1 MGLVPKI
8 VIKYS
13 EPYTLNW
20 MTFREVLCC
29 TRMTSSWTTKK
40 MITRLPITPSNEKAM
55 GRRCGCGG
63 GSWSVN
69 NPLTAAKSARKF
81 PSECW
86 DFAHPPALSSPA
98 LLVEM
103 GNGSTQLETTTTTG
117 RDKPRFRYSSSSLER
132 IYTAPNF
139 TLLFRLALWLLPSR
153 QAALAEFWREF
164 LRCAL
169 QPAALWPP
177 HRTSKRSA
185 WGRGGSHSVP
195 EIVQLKPRCLSE
207 PIFHSSSNKGCQ
219 RGIRA
224 VESVLFLSPSNYQ
237 LYRKSWRLTGS
248 RGSKSSSTSTS
259 STILFSSS
267 VPGK

>member
-1 MGLVPKI
+1 MRKQWAGHVVVVVVAEVWIIHLQLQSWQESFPP
-8 VIKYS
+8 S
-13 EPYTLNW
+13 AETSHTL
-20 MTFREVLCC
+20 
-29 TRMTSSWTTKK
+29 
-40 MITRLPITPSNEKAM
+40 
-55 GRRCGCGG
+55 
-63 GSWSVN
+63 
-69 NPLTAAKSARKF
+69 PLS
-81 PSECW
+81 
-86 DFAHPPALSSPA
+86 PPPP
-98 LLVEM
+98 ET

-139 TLLFRLALWLLPSR
+139 TLLFRLTLWLLPSR